1 MKKAIA
7 LIPKQDNNDLP
18 LALLLV
24 MVMLAGIATHLIGI
38 FAIFGAFFLGA
49 VLSTEKE
56 FCQYVVSK
64 IKPFVTVFFLP
75 IFFTATGLRTDIGTL
90 ESPQLWLLAAAVT
103 AAAIFGKLVGCGL
116 AAKASGFSW
125 KEAATI
131 GVFMNTRALMELIVI
146 NVGYEL
152 GVIPLSVF
160 CMLVMMAVV
169 TTIMT
174 TPLIALLAPNTEL
187 EPHMRAS
194 GFLKTKAS

>member
-1 MKKAIA
+1 
-7 LIPKQDNNDLP
+7 
-18 LALLLV
+18 
-24 MVMLAGIATHLIGI
+24 MVG
-38 FAIFGAFFLGA
+38 
-49 VLSTEKE
+49 
-56 FCQYVVSK
+56 K

-90 ESPQLWLLAAAVT
+90 ESGQLWFLAGAVL

-116 AAKASGFSW
+116 AAKISGFSW

-174 TPLIALLAPNTEL
+174 TPLIALLAPGTEL